1 MHISDKDIANFSD
14 KDITYISDKDNII
27 FPTL

>member
-1 MHISDKDIANFSD
+1 MHISDKDIANISD

>member
-14 KDITYISDKDNII
+14 KDIAYISDKDNII